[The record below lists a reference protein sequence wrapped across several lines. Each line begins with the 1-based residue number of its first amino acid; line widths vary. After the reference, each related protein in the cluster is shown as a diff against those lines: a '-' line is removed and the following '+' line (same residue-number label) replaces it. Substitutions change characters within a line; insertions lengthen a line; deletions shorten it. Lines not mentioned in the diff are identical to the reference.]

1 MKSQNGRPAIYGN
14 VLPLMAVGAI
24 ALFGAGNSLR
34 AQDPGSVPSNVG
46 TTIGLPYQGPPPS
59 ELNRNL
65 VGPVKLLRSATVD
78 MTSMTATLP
87 LYEGHMRDGRT
98 VWYLLTD
105 TDDQGNADALGLN
118 YSSKLSYADVGRAV
132 RHATLGKNAELTF
145 DVGTVD
151 FRPDHRLVPGTGPNA
166 FPPKVSTPG
175 SVGDAD
181 YTPLIKIINA
191 GGHIYNAPVIAFD
204 VSAAQIN
211 FPNGGVDHRLV
222 HDRVTRIDP
231 SKMTATVKLTP
242 GFSFGR
248 SVLYLS
254 FEASDPVAATL
265 EEATLTPAFGD
276 IKVGADDGAFSAIER
291 LFSFANGPM
300 GSDNPQRQ
308 GLSSAIADA
317 GVAGP
322 LNVFGGVPTI
332 AGDYSPLWDMNLGEW
347 TADAI
352 QRGYRSRLID
362 EFQILDL
369 AQKGFITAPM
379 GKKYGSSGIIITC
392 PIVMRLR

>member
-1 MKSQNGRPAIYGN
+1 M
-14 VLPLMAVGAI
+14 
-24 ALFGAGNSLR
+24 LR
-34 AQDPGSVPSNVG
+34 AQDPRPVPSNVG
-46 TTIGLPYQGPPPS
+46 TTIALTYQGPPAS
-59 ELNRNL
+59 EINRNL
-65 VGPVKLLRSATVD
+65 VGPVRLLRSAMIDTAA
-78 MTSMTATLP
+78 MTATLP
-87 LYEGHMRDGRT
+87 LYLGHMRDGRT

-105 TDDQGNADALGLN
+105 TDDKGNADALGLN

-132 RHATLGKNAELTF
+132 RKATLDKNSELVF

-151 FRPDHRLVPGTGPNA
+151 FGPEHKLTPGTGANA
-166 FPPKVSTPG
+166 FPPKVATPG

-181 YTPLIKIINA
+181 YTPLVKISNG
-191 GGHIYNAPVIAFD
+191 GGHIYNAPVIAFN

-222 HDRVTRIDP
+222 HDRVMKIDP
-231 SKMTATVKLTP
+231 AKMTATVMLTP

-248 SVLYLS
+248 SVIYLS
-254 FEASDPVAATL
+254 FESSDPVAATL
-265 EEATLTPAFGD
+265 EESTLAPALRD

-291 LFSFANGPM
+291 LFSFTNGPM
-300 GSDNPQRQ
+300 GGDNPQRQ

-317 GVAGP
+317 GVPGP

-332 AGDYSPLWDMNLGEW
+332 AGDYSPIWDMNLGEW
-347 TADAI
+347 TADAV

-362 EFQILDL
+362 EFQILGF

-392 PIVMRLR
+392 PIVMRMQ